1 MEIIKSIIR
10 NIIVIIILA
19 SFLEMLLPSSP
30 MKRYVKLVMG
40 LFIMVTILG
49 PILSLVDKNYSFE
62 LGSYQIN
69 SDEQIN
75 DILKKAKNISE
86 TNKQKAKEE
95 YQLVLSKQIQGIA
108 QLNEG
113 LKIVDAQIK
122 LKEENQSS
130 GIVGIDEVTLVV
142 DKENNTAQRKSSKEK
157 SIKKNTENTLENNFQ
172 VLNKEETIK
181 TVQPV
186 KIQIGQI
193 DNSFMEGGQPI
204 ERLTQKEKDKII
216 TTIANIYNLTENQ
229 IKIIEKN

>member
-1 MEIIKSIIR
+1 MEVLKSIIR

-19 SFLEMLLPSSP
+19 SFLEMLLPSSA

-75 DILKKAKNISE
+75 DILKKAQNISE
-86 TNKQKAKEE
+86 ANKQKAKED

-108 QLNEG
+108 QLNDG
-113 LKIVDAQIK
+113 FKIIDAQIK
-122 LKEENQSS
+122 LKEDNKLS
-130 GIVGIDEVTLVV
+130 GIVGIDEVTLIV
-142 DKENNTAQRKSSKEK
+142 DKEKNNTLKKSSEDKLLEK
-157 SIKKNTENTLENNFQ
+157 NSGNNYQ
-172 VLNKEETIK
+172 GLNKDETIK

-193 DNSFMEGGQPI
+193 DKSFMEGGQLT
-204 ERLTQKEKDKII
+204 EKLTQKEKDKII
-216 TTIANIYNLTENQ
+216 STIANIYNLTEKQ
-229 IKIIEKN
+229 IKIVERN